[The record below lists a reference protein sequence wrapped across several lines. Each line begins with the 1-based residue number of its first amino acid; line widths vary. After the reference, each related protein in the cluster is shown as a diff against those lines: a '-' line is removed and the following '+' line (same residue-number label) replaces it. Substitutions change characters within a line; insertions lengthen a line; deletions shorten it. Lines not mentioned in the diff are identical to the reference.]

1 MQYKEVQIYMISFIG
16 RIQKAKPKLIENE
29 NRPEV
34 ARGRDLGLGK
44 IDEGVPRYKISVI
57 KKKVIGIQGNIL

>member
-29 NRPEV
+29 NRFFV
-34 ARGRDLGLGK
+34 TILSGGDTGK
-44 IDEGVPRYKISVI
+44 RKRVVKRYRLPII
-57 KKKVIGIQGNIL
+57 R